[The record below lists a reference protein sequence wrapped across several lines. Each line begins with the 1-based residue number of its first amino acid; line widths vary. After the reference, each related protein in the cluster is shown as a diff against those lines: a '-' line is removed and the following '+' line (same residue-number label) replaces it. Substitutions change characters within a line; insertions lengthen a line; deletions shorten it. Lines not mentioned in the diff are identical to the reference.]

1 MQKLYYSISEIS
13 ELIDEEQ
20 HILRYWEKEF
30 PQLKPRKNRSGNRVY
45 SQKDISLIKLIR
57 KLLRDDKLSL
67 KGAKEYIEKVYKQQE
82 DLDNSLFFE
91 YEMDLHTSAANVNP
105 VLEKII
111 KKHEKEKQIDK
122 SQIIEVRN
130 MLETILQELNS
141 F

>member
-67 KGAKEYIEKVYKQQE
+67 KGAKEYIEKVYKQNE

-91 YEMDLHTSAANVNP
+91 YEMDLHTTAANVNP
-105 VLEKII
+105 VLDKL
-111 KKHEKEKQIDK
+111 KKSDKDKSIDK
-122 SQIIEVRN
+122 SQLIEVRD
-130 MLETILQELNS
+130 MLKSLLHDLNKL
-141 F
+141 